1 MLGKEGKGS
10 MKRINVALVG
20 NPNVGKTSLLNHI
33 AGTTL
38 KVGNWAGTT
47 VEKKEGKA
55 YYGDYEIHFVDLP
68 GIYSLVP
75 FSEAEQVARDYLL
88 NQRPDVVINVL
99 ETPNME
105 RGFLLT
111 VEILEMEIPTVIALN
126 MWDEAQRLGIE
137 VDKNKLSELLG
148 LKVVKTN
155 GRTGEGKG
163 ELLETVVQTYEQ
175 KLKPLPLKYSR
186 TLEEY
191 LSKVEGNTK
200 FEKVKRAQE
209 LYGEDFYRLLKD
221 ERFAF
226 AHGLYYEVAKKTN
239 QRTYELT
246 DSLDKLLLHPV
257 FGVLFFL
264 LLMFFMF
271 KLAFDFSAPWMDW
284 LDGLMNGFFSPLIR
298 HLLGE
303 STLSRFLSEAVIGGV
318 GFVLTFLP
326 LIASLL
332 FVLSLL
338 EFSGY
343 MPRVAFLMDDL
354 MHRLG
359 LHGTSFIPLLLG
371 FGCNVPAVMATRAL
385 ESKRDKLLV
394 MAMIPFVSCPA
405 RLVVFSFFA
414 VLFFPNP
421 ALIIFFLYILGLV
434 FAFLTSFFLQK
445 FIYKNPLRHMI
456 LELPP
461 YRLPVFKLVF
471 RITWAHVKQ
480 FIYRAGTLIFGVSVI
495 LWVLLNLPPGVSNP
509 KDSLAG
515 YVGRALVPVFKPMG
529 LEDWR
534 ITTSLIPAFLAREL
548 VLGSMATMYA
558 VEQKEEK
565 KEFEIKQALTQ
576 QVLAFGKAFK
586 DSILNTINPLPKAFE
601 VEEEHSALREAVKN
615 SLSPAQAFS
624 FMLFILLYTSCLG
637 TVAVLQKEAGTK
649 FAITFLAYSFL
660 LAWLVGVGAYK
671 LWSLF

>member
-1 MLGKEGKGS
+1 MLGKEDKGS

-38 KVGNWAGTT
+38 RVGNWAGTT

-68 GIYSLVP
+68 GIYSLEP

-88 NQRPDVVINVL
+88 NQRPDVVVNVI

-105 RGFLLT
+105 RDLLLT
-111 VEILEMEIPTVIALN
+111 VELLEMEIPMVIALN
-126 MWDEAQRLGIE
+126 MWDEAEKLGIE
-137 VDKNKLSELLG
+137 VDTSKIEELLG
-148 LKVVKTN
+148 VSVVKTN

-163 ELLETVVQTYEQ
+163 DLLRKIIETYEG
-175 KLKPLPLKYSR
+175 KIKPIGVKYS
-186 TLEEY
+186 LELEKL
-191 LSKVEGNTK
+191 LSNVQGNTK
-200 FEKVKRAQE
+200 FEKIKNA
-209 LYGEDFYRLLKD
+209 LISYGGEFEKFLEK
-221 ERFAF
+221 ERYAF
-226 AHGLYYEVAKKTN
+226 IHGLYYSVVK
-239 QRTYELT
+239 RTKLNAFELT
-246 DSLDKLLLHPV
+246 DSLDRILLHPV
-257 FGVLFFL
+257 LGILIFL
-264 LLMFFMF
+264 LIMFMMF
-271 KLAFDFSAPWMDW
+271 KIAFDFSAPWMDW

-303 STLSRFLSEAVIGGV
+303 SILSRFLSEAVIGGV

-326 LIASLL
+326 LIASII
-332 FVLSLL
+332 FILSIL

-343 MPRVAFLMDDL
+343 MPRVAFLMDNF

-359 LHGTSFIPLLLG
+359 LHGASFIPLLLG

-434 FAFLTSFFLQK
+434 FAFLTSLFLQK

-461 YRLPVFKLVF
+461 YRLPAFKLVF

-565 KEFEIKQALTQ
+565 EEFEIKQALTQ

-601 VEEEHSALREAVKN
+601 VKEEYSALREAVKN

>member
-1 MLGKEGKGS
+1 
-10 MKRINVALVG
+10 MKKINVALVG

-33 AGTTL
+33 AGTSL

-47 VEKKEGKA
+47 VEKKEGRVFYK
-55 YYGDYEIHFVDLP
+55 DYEIYIVDLP
-68 GIYSLVP
+68 GVYNLEP
-75 FSEAEQVARDYLL
+75 FSEAEQVAKDYLL
-88 NQRPDVVINVL
+88 NQKPDVVINVL

-105 RGFLLT
+105 RGLLLT

-175 KLKPLPLKYSR
+175 RLKPLPLKYSR
-186 TLEEY
+186 TLEKY

-284 LDGLMNGFFSPLIR
+284 LDGFMNGFLSPLLVY
-298 HLLGE
+298 LLGE
-303 STLSRFLSEAVIGGV
+303 SWLSRFLSEAVIGGV

-343 MPRVAFLMDDL
+343 LPRVAFLMDGL
-354 MHRLG
+354 MHRFG

-371 FGCNVPAVMATRAL
+371 FGCNVPAIMASRMMET
-385 ESKRDKLLV
+385 KRDKFLV
-394 MAMIPFVSCPA
+394 LAMVPFMSCPA

-421 ALIIFFLYILGLV
+421 ALVIFFLYIFGILV
-434 FAFLTSFFLQK
+434 AFLTSLFLQK
-445 FIYKNPLRHMI
+445 VVYRGSLHHMI

-461 YRLPVFKLVF
+461 YRLPAVKLVL
-471 RITWAHVKQ
+471 RITWAHVKE
-480 FIYRAGTLIFGVSVI
+480 FIYRAGTLIFAVSVF
-495 LWVLLNLPPGVSNP
+495 LWAMLNLPLGVSNP

-515 YVGRALVPVFKPMG
+515 YVGKVLLPVFKPMG

-534 ITTSLIPAFLAREL
+534 ITTSLVPAFLAREI
-548 VLGSMATMYA
+548 VLSSMAVIYS
-558 VEQKEEK
+558 VEQEK
-565 KEFEIKQALTQ
+565 RGDFEPRKAVQEQA
-576 QVLAFGKAFK
+576 VAFVNTIK
-586 DSILNTINPLPKAFE
+586 DSVLNLFSPLPK
-601 VEEEHSALREAVKN
+601 VLDVKEEHAQLKSAIKN
-615 SLSPAQAFS
+615 SMNPAQAFAL
-624 FMLFILLYTSCLG
+624 MLFVLLYTSCLG
-637 TVAVLQKEAGTK
+637 TVAVLQKEGGTK
-649 FAITFLAYSFL
+649 FALLFLAYSFVV
-660 LAWLVGVGAYK
+660 AWLSGVGAYK